1 MSQYG
6 AYGYSLHLKT
16 YDFILGHYYTGT
28 ALGQLDSNPEIK
40 VLLQG
45 GKRTIS
51 FTGALDAGGES
62 LDPAKTYSVRR
73 HKGALLLRDSA
84 GKDVATTPGP
94 LRVDAPVGQALRLMG
109 GSVPGVRD
117 GLYRGALL
125 ISASGSGLI
134 AVNALDLEDYV
145 RGVVSGESPAGWP
158 PEALKA
164 QAVAART
171 YALTT
176 HAGGAAFDQWADTRS
191 QVYRGVA
198 AETPSTDAAVQAT
211 KGQVVT
217 YGGQPA
223 TTYFFSTSGGE
234 TEGRPELVPELA
246 ADAVAEG
253 RRRSVRFGVPQAPL
267 GADALHRHAGA
278 VQAAPLPAGALQAHQ
293 GGAARRLAARG
304 ARPGG
309 RHARRDGHHWSAAA
323 LGVRPSTTRGRSSP
337 RSARS
342 RPSRRRSSPR
352 RCRAPIRPVACRP
365 WPAPPR
371 TRRRAWRARSP
382 GACRPVADRA
392 APPGSR
398 WVTAADAHVLRG
410 GRYSVAVPVRG
421 STAWS
426 TARPSGRT
434 SASVSGSPVNVA
446 PKARD
451 AGAARQGRGTDG
463 EAVGP
468 EGIPG
473 YFEGRGRGLAVIGA
487 GISGGTFA
495 GGPLAARVEPHE
507 LLGHAH
513 RLAAPSHSNVCVTFI
528 WMPPGTSS
536 TLDSTARMRTRE
548 STCSGAGK
556 RTRSYP

>member
-1 MSQYG
+1 MRKLVLALIAALLVAAAPARAATKLTITGAGFGHGIGMSQYG

-234 TEGRPELVPELA
+234 TEDVQNSFLSSQPMPWLKAVDDPFDSVSPKHRWGPMRFTATQVQSKLRRYLQGRFKRIKVVQRGVSPRVVRAQVVGTRGATDITGPQLRSAFGLNDTWAFFTSISAKPAKPKKKQPTPVPSPDPSGGTSPMARAA
-246 ADAVAEG
+246 ADAAPRVEG
-253 RRRSVRFGVPQAPL
+253 TIAPARAGRWLTVQRRQ
-267 GADALHRHAGA
+267 GA
-278 VQAAPLPAGALQAHQ
+278 
-293 GGAARRLAARG
+293 
-304 ARPGG
+304 
-309 RHARRDGHHWSAAA
+309 
-323 LGVRPSTTRGRSSP
+323 
-337 RSARS
+337 
-342 RPSRRRSSPR
+342 
-352 RCRAPIRPVACRP
+352 
-365 WPAPPR
+365 
-371 TRRRAWRARSP
+371 
-382 GACRPVADRA
+382 
-392 APPGSR
+392 R

-410 GRYSVAVPVRG
+410 GRYSVAVPGPGIYRVVYG
-421 STAWS
+421 
-426 TARPSGRT
+426 
-434 SASVSGSPVNVA
+434 
-446 PKARD
+446 K
-451 AGAARQGRGTDG
+451 
-463 EAVGP
+463 AVGP
-468 EGIPG
+468 D
-473 YFEGRGRGLAVIGA
+473 V
-487 GISGGTFA
+487 
-495 GGPLAARVEPHE
+495 RV
-507 LLGHAH
+507 G
-513 RLAAPSHSNVCVTFI
+513 
-528 WMPPGTSS
+528 
-536 TLDSTARMRTRE
+536 
-548 STCSGAGK
+548 
-556 RTRSYP
+556 